1 MSRAL
6 LVAALLAA
14 EAPAGAAVE
23 DPAAASFT
31 AITQSGRLRATLTP
45 SLHPVPL
52 NKAHWWTLRLEALGA
67 VTVAPI
73 REVGI
78 DGGMPGHKHGLPT
91 TPEIQP
97 GERAGEFRIS
107 GLRFHMPGRWD
118 LRLRLRDGNG
128 AWDGA
133 VISVPVGA
141 VVEEP
146 AAARLAGWNAAERAL
161 LRSLSLRSLAP
172 PPADPTNAVADNPA
186 AAALGRRLFFEPGL
200 SGNGK
205 ISCAGCHD
213 PKKYFTD
220 GQRVSTGIDGA
231 ATSRNS
237 PTVVGAAYAPFL
249 FWDGRSDSLW
259 SQALG
264 PLQSR
269 IEMGATRAGVV
280 GFVRSQLTYRRDY
293 EAVFGAIDAG
303 MPVDRAFAN
312 VGKALAA
319 YERTLRPG
327 ESRFDRYVDAVLLG
341 DGGRGRGPMNDAE
354 IAGLKIFLSPQGGC
368 LQCHNGPLF
377 TNHSFHNIGTGAGV
391 AAAAD
396 RDRPDFG
403 RLIGLQA
410 LSMDEFNCRG
420 AYRDGPAG
428 AGCPNL
434 DHLNKDDHGGLLE
447 GAFKVPGLRSVA
459 RTAPYMHDG
468 RFATLEAVL
477 EHYRE
482 PPRGVRH
489 ELKAGGFTGS
499 EMADLAAFLRAL
511 TEEEAAP
518 VR

>member
-1 MSRAL
+1 MNRAL
-6 LVAALLAA
+6 LLLGLLIVEPLLSSAAA
-14 EAPAGAAVE
+14 AAV
-23 DPAAASFT
+23 FT
-31 AITQSGRLRATLTP
+31 ATTQSGRLRATLTP
-45 SLHPVPL
+45 SVDPVPL
-52 NKAHWWTLRLEALGA
+52 NKTHRWTLRLEALGSA
-67 VTVAPI
+67 AAAPV

-91 TPEIQP
+91 TPEIEP
-97 GERAGEFRIS
+97 GERAGEFQIS
-107 GLRFHMPGRWD
+107 GLRFHMPGTWE
-118 LRLRLRDGNG
+118 LRLRLRDANG

-133 VISVPVGA
+133 VISVPVG

-146 AAARLAGWNAAERAL
+146 PAAAARAANWNAAERAL
-161 LRSLSLRSLAP
+161 LRSLSLRSLAA
-172 PPADPTNAVADNPA
+172 PPADPTNAVAENPA

-200 SGNGK
+200 SGNGR
-205 ISCAGCHD
+205 ISCATCHD
-213 PKKYFTD
+213 PEKHFTD
-220 GQRVSTGIDGA
+220 GQRVSAGIGGA
-231 ATSRNS
+231 AGTRNS

-269 IEMGATRAGVV
+269 VEMGATRAGVV
-280 GFVRSQLTYRRDY
+280 DFVRSQPSYRREF
-293 EAVFGAIDAG
+293 EAVFGPLDAAG
-303 MPVDRAFAN
+303 MSVDRAFAN

-327 ESRFDRYVDAVLLG
+327 ESRFDRYVEAVLLG
-341 DGGRGRGPMNDAE
+341 DEAGRGPMNDAE
-354 IAGLKIFLSPQGGC
+354 IAGLKIFLSPRSGC

-377 TNHSFHNIGTGAGV
+377 TNQSFHNIGTGSGG
-391 AAAAD
+391 AATAD
-396 RDRPDFG
+396 NDRPPDFG

-420 AYRDGPAG
+420 AYRDGG

-434 DHLNKDDHGGLLE
+434 DFVNRDDHGGLLE

-468 RFATLEAVL
+468 RYATLDAVL

-489 ELKAGGFTGS
+489 ELKAAAFTGG
-499 EMADLAAFLRAL
+499 ELAALAAFLRTL
-511 TEEEAAP
+511 TEEK
-518 VR
+518 RRDR